1 MSTPV
6 IADPDLGPDAGPAA
20 DAAPVKGGPTVGQR
34 ITSLMPV
41 IALFA
46 LLAALTVADPDFLTQ
61 RSLTAAVRTA
71 APLAVLAAGATLVVL
86 CGGIDLSIAALCSL
100 TTVLFAMWLP
110 DLGGLT
116 TLVVIA
122 VAGAIGAVQ
131 GIAHVVLRIPSFIVT
146 LGGMS
151 IFSAIALVISDA
163 GPIRVV
169 DRDATKWLTLYVGG
183 VVPMSFF
190 VALLVVG
197 AISLVIKLTP
207 LESWVRATGYS
218 ESAARLAGTP
228 VDLVKVAAFTISGAC
243 AGLASIMLVSRNFSG
258 SPTMADNLLLPAV
271 AAIVVGGTAITG
283 GHGSLWRS
291 LIGALV
297 ITLLRVGLPIVGV
310 PSAYEQILYGAIIV
324 AAVALTLD
332 RSKVLIIK

>member
-1 MSTPV
+1 MTTPV
-6 IADPDLGPDAGPAA
+6 IATPDVSPAA
-20 DAAPVKGGPTVGQR
+20 DTGPVKGGLTVGQR
-34 ITSLMPV
+34 LTSFMPV
-41 IALFA
+41 IALVA
-46 LLAALTVADPDFLTQ
+46 LLAALTIADPDFLTQ
-61 RSLTAAVRTA
+61 RSLTAAVRTS

-116 TLVVIA
+116 TLVVIG
-122 VAGAIGAVQ
+122 VAAAIGAVQ
-131 GIAHVVLRIPSFIVT
+131 GIAHVLLRIPSFIVT

-151 IFSAIALVISDA
+151 IFSAVALVISDA
-163 GPIRVV
+163 GPIRIV
-169 DRDATKWLTLYVGG
+169 DRDATNWLTLYVGG

-190 VALLVVG
+190 VAVVVVA
-197 AISLVIKLTP
+197 AISLVLKLTP
-207 LESWVRATGYS
+207 LASFVRATGYS

-228 VDLVKVAAFTISGAC
+228 VDLVKVAAFTVSGAC
-243 AGLASIMLVSRNFSG
+243 AGLAAVMLVSRNFSG

-291 LIGALV
+291 LAGALV
-297 ITLLRVGLPIVGV
+297 VTLLRVGLPIVGV

>member
-6 IADPDLGPDAGPAA
+6 LAKPAPEPAA
-20 DAAPVKGGPTVGQR
+20 EPTAKARPTTGQR
-34 ITSLMPV
+34 LTSFMPV
-41 IALFA
+41 IALVV
-46 LLAALTVADPDFLTQ
+46 LLAALTVADPGFLSLN
-61 RSLTAAVRTA
+61 SLTAAVRTS
-71 APLAVLAAGATLVVL
+71 APLVVLAAGATLVVL

-100 TTVLFAMWLP
+100 ATVFFALWLP

-116 TLVVIA
+116 TLAIIA
-122 VAGAIGAVQ
+122 ATGAIGALQ
-131 GIAHVVLRIPSFIVT
+131 GVAHVLLRIPSFIVT

-151 IFSAIALVISDA
+151 IFTAIALVISDA
-163 GPIRVV
+163 GPIRVA
-169 DRDATKWLTLYVGG
+169 DRDATHWLTLYVAG
-183 VVPMSFF
+183 VVPMSFV
-190 VALLVVG
+190 VALVVVLVV
-197 AISLVIKLTP
+197 SLALALTP
-207 LESWVRATGYS
+207 LGSWVRATGYS
-218 ESAARLAGTP
+218 ESAARLGGAP
-228 VDLVKVAAFTISGAC
+228 VDLVKVAAFTLSGAC
-243 AGLASIMLVSRNFSG
+243 AGLAAVMLVSRNFSG

-291 LIGALV
+291 LAGALV
-297 ITLLRVGLPIVGV
+297 VTLLRVGLPIVGV

>member
-1 MSTPV
+1 MSAPV
-6 IADPDLGPDAGPAA
+6 LTTPAA
-20 DAAPVKGGPTVGQR
+20 DAVVPGRPTVGQR
-34 ITSLMPV
+34 LTSFMPV
-41 IALFA
+41 IALVV
-46 LLAALTVADPDFLTQ
+46 LLAALAVADPDFLTQ
-61 RSLTAAVRTA
+61 SSLTAVVRTS
-71 APLAVLAAGATLVVL
+71 APLVVLAAGATLVVL

-100 TTVLFAMWLP
+100 ATVFFALWLP

-116 TLVVIA
+116 VVA
-122 VAGAIGAVQ
+122 VVAATGAIGALQ
-131 GIAHVVLRIPSFIVT
+131 GLAHVLLRIPSFIVT

-151 IFSAIALVISDA
+151 IFAAIALVISDA

-169 DRDATKWLTLYVGG
+169 DRDATNWITLYVGG
-183 VVPMSFF
+183 VVPMSFL
-190 VALLVVG
+190 VALIVIGVLALV
-197 AISLVIKLTP
+197 LRLTP
-207 LESWVRATGYS
+207 VESWIRATGYS
-218 ESAARLAGTP
+218 ESAARLAGSP
-228 VDLVKVAAFTISGAC
+228 VDLVKVAAFTVSGAC
-243 AGLASIMLVSRNFSG
+243 AGLAAVMLVSRNFSG

-291 LIGALV
+291 LAGALV
-297 ITLLRVGLPIVGV
+297 VTLLRVGLPIVGV

>member
-1 MSTPV
+1 MSSQVVTK
-6 IADPDLGPDAGPAA
+6 PDAG
-20 DAAPVKGGPTVGQR
+20 APVVAGGPTVAQR
-34 ITSLMPV
+34 LTSFMPL
-41 IALFA
+41 IALLA
-46 LLAALTVADPDFLTQ
+46 LLAALTIADPDFLTQ
-61 RSLTAAVRTA
+61 RSLTAVVRTS
-71 APLAVLAAGATLVVL
+71 APLVVLAAGATLVVL

-100 TTVLFAMWLP
+100 STVLFAMWLP

-116 TLVVIA
+116 TLAVVA
-122 VAGAIGAVQ
+122 VAGLLGTVQ
-131 GIAHVVLRIPSFIVT
+131 GLAHVLLRIPSFIVT
-146 LGGMS
+146 LGGLS
-151 IFSAIALVISDA
+151 IFSAVALVISDA

-169 DRDATKWLTLYVGG
+169 DRDVTKWLTLYVGG

-190 VALLVVG
+190 VAVLVV
-197 AISLVIKLTP
+197 AVVALVLRLTP
-207 LESWVRATGYS
+207 LQSWVSATGYS

-228 VDLVKVAAFTISGAC
+228 VDAVKVAAFTVSGAC
-243 AGLASIMLVSRNFSG
+243 AGLAAVMLVSRNFSG

-291 LIGALV
+291 LVGALV

-310 PSAYEQILYGAIIV
+310 PSAWEQILYGAIIV

>member
-1 MSTPV
+1 VSTPV
-6 IADPDLGPDAGPAA
+6 ITAPAPDPAVAGR
-20 DAAPVKGGPTVGQR
+20 PTLGQR
-34 ITSLMPV
+34 LTSFMPV
-41 IALFA
+41 IALVV
-46 LLAALTVADPDFLTQ
+46 LLAALTIADPGFLTLN
-61 RSLTAAVRTA
+61 SLTAAVRTS
-71 APLAVLAAGATLVVL
+71 APLVVLAAGATLVVL

-100 TTVLFAMWLP
+100 ATVLFALWLP
-110 DLGGLT
+110 DLGAFT
-116 TLVVIA
+116 MVAIIA
-122 VAGAIGAVQ
+122 ATGAIGALQ
-131 GIAHVVLRIPSFIVT
+131 GVAHVLFRIPSFIVT

-151 IFSAIALVISDA
+151 IFAAIALVISDA

-169 DRDATKWLTLYVGG
+169 DRDVTNWLTLYVGG
-183 VVPMSFF
+183 VVPMSFV
-190 VALLVVG
+190 VALVVILVV
-197 AISLVIKLTP
+197 SLALRLTP

-228 VDLVKVAAFTISGAC
+228 VDRVKVAAFTVSGAC
-243 AGLASIMLVSRNFSG
+243 AGLAAVMLVSRNFSG

-291 LIGALV
+291 LAGALV
-297 ITLLRVGLPIVGV
+297 VTLLRVGLPIVGV

>member
-1 MSTPV
+1 MTTPV
-6 IADPDLGPDAGPAA
+6 LATPAA
-20 DAAPVKGGPTVGQR
+20 EQPVVHGGPTVGQR
-34 ITSLMPV
+34 LTSFMPL
-41 IALFA
+41 IALLA
-46 LLAALTVADPDFLTQ
+46 LLAALTIADPDFLTQ
-61 RSLTAAVRTA
+61 RSMIAVVRTS
-71 APLAVLAAGATLVVL
+71 APLVVLAAGATLVVL

-100 TTVLFAMWLP
+100 STVFFAMWLP

-116 TLVVIA
+116 VPAVIA
-122 VAGAIGAVQ
+122 AAGALGAVQ

-146 LGGMS
+146 LGGLS
-151 IFSAIALVISDA
+151 IFSAVALVISDA
-163 GPIRVV
+163 GPIRIV
-169 DRDATKWLTLYVGG
+169 DREATKWITMYVAG

-190 VALLVVG
+190 VAVVVVAAIALV
-197 AISLVIKLTP
+197 LKLTP
-207 LESWVRATGYS
+207 LQSWVTATGYS

-228 VDLVKVAAFTISGAC
+228 VDLVKVGAFIVSGAC
-243 AGLASIMLVSRNFSG
+243 AGLAAVMLVSRNFSG

-291 LIGALV
+291 LVGALV

-310 PSAYEQILYGAIIV
+310 PSAWEQILYGAIIV

>member
-6 IADPDLGPDAGPAA
+6 IATPDAATADTTPA
-20 DAAPVKGGPTVGQR
+20 KGGPTLGQR
-34 ITSLMPV
+34 LTSSMPV

-46 LLAALTVADPDFLTQ
+46 LLAALTIADPDFLTQ
-61 RSLTAAVRTA
+61 RSLTAAVRTS

-116 TLVVIA
+116 TLAAIGA
-122 VAGAIGAVQ
+122 AAAIGAVQ
-131 GIAHVVLRIPSFIVT
+131 GLAHVMLRIPSFIVT

-163 GPIRVV
+163 GPIRIV
-169 DRDATKWLTLYVGG
+169 DRDATAWLTLYVGG

-190 VALLVVG
+190 VAVLVV
-197 AISLVIKLTP
+197 ATISLVLKLTP
-207 LESWVRATGYS
+207 LESFVRATGYS

-228 VDLVKVAAFTISGAC
+228 VDLVKVAAFTVSGAC
-243 AGLASIMLVSRNFSG
+243 AGLAAVMLVSRNFSG

-291 LIGALV
+291 LVGALV

>member
-6 IADPDLGPDAGPAA
+6 ITKPAA
-20 DAAPVKGGPTVGQR
+20 DAVVPVRPTLGQR
-34 ITSLMPV
+34 LTSFMPV
-41 IALFA
+41 IALVV
-46 LLAALTVADPDFLTQ
+46 LLAALTIADPGFLTLN
-61 RSLTAAVRTA
+61 SLTAAVRTS
-71 APLAVLAAGATLVVL
+71 APLVVLAAGATLVVL

-100 TTVLFAMWLP
+100 ATVFFALWLP

-116 TLVVIA
+116 TVAVIA
-122 VAGAIGAVQ
+122 ATAAIGALQ
-131 GIAHVVLRIPSFIVT
+131 GLAHVLLRIPSFIVT

-169 DRDATKWLTLYVGG
+169 DRDVTNWLTLYVGG
-183 VVPMSFF
+183 VVPMSFV
-190 VALLVVG
+190 VALVVV
-197 AISLVIKLTP
+197 AVISLVLRLTP
-207 LESWVRATGYS
+207 LESWIRATGYS

-228 VDLVKVAAFTISGAC
+228 VDVVKVAAFTVSGAC
-243 AGLASIMLVSRNFSG
+243 AGLAALMLVSRNFSG
-258 SPTMADNLLLPAV
+258 SPSMADNLLLPAV

-291 LIGALV
+291 LAGALV
-297 ITLLRVGLPIVGV
+297 VTLLRVGLPIVGV

>member
-6 IADPDLGPDAGPAA
+6 LANAASGPAA
-20 DAAPVKGGPTVGQR
+20 DQGPVKGGPTVGQR
-34 ITSLMPV
+34 VTSFMPV
-41 IALFA
+41 IALVA

-61 RSLTAAVRTA
+61 RSLTAAVRTS
-71 APLAVLAAGATLVVL
+71 APLVVLAAGATLVVL

-116 TLVVIA
+116 TLAVVA
-122 VAGAIGAVQ
+122 AAGAIGMLQ
-131 GIAHVVLRIPSFIVT
+131 GIAHVLLRIPSFIVT

-169 DRDATKWLTLYVGG
+169 DRDATKWLNLYVAG

-190 VALLVVG
+190 VAVLVVA
-197 AISLVIKLTP
+197 AISLVLRLTP
-207 LESWVRATGYS
+207 LDSFVRATGYS

-243 AGLASIMLVSRNFSG
+243 AGLAAVMLVSRNFSG

-291 LIGALV
+291 LAGALV
-297 ITLLRVGLPIVGV
+297 VTLLRVGLPIVGV
-310 PSAYEQILYGAIIV
+310 PSAWEQILYGAIIV

>member
-1 MSTPV
+1 VTTPV
-6 IADPDLGPDAGPAA
+6 LAKPAA
-20 DAAPVKGGPTVGQR
+20 DTAVVKGGPTFAQR
-34 ITSLMPV
+34 LTSFMPV
-41 IALFA
+41 IALVA
-46 LLAALTVADPDFLTQ
+46 LLAALSIADPDFLTEK
-61 RSLTAAVRTA
+61 SLMAAVRTS
-71 APLAVLAAGATLVVL
+71 APLVVLAAGATLVVL

-100 TTVLFAMWLP
+100 STVFFAMWLP

-116 TLVVIA
+116 TLAVIVA
-122 VAGAIGAVQ
+122 AGAIGAIQ
-131 GIAHVVLRIPSFIVT
+131 GLGHVLLRIPSFIMT

-163 GPIRVV
+163 GPIRIV
-169 DRDATKWLTLYVGG
+169 DRDATQWLTLYVAGRIPMAF
-183 VVPMSFF
+183 VVAF
-190 VALLVVG
+190 VVVAVIALVLR
-197 AISLVIKLTP
+197 LTP
-207 LESWVRATGYS
+207 LQSYITATGYS
-218 ESAARLAGTP
+218 EASARLAGVP
-228 VDLVKVAAFTISGAC
+228 VDLVKVGAFAVSGAC
-243 AGLASIMLVSRNFSG
+243 AGLAAVMLVSRNFSG

-283 GHGSLWRS
+283 GHGSIWRS
-291 LIGALV
+291 LVGALV

>member
-6 IADPDLGPDAGPAA
+6 IASPAA
-20 DAAPVKGGPTVGQR
+20 DPAVVSAGPTLGQR
-34 ITSLMPV
+34 LTLFMPV
-41 IALFA
+41 IALVA
-46 LLAALTVADPDFLTQ
+46 LLAALTVADPDFLSQ
-61 RSLTAAVRTA
+61 RSLTAAVRTS
-71 APLAVLAAGATLVVL
+71 APLVVLAAGATLVVL

-100 TTVLFAMWLP
+100 STVFFAMWLP

-116 TLVVIA
+116 TLAVIVA
-122 VAGAIGAVQ
+122 AGAIGAVQ
-131 GIAHVVLRIPSFIVT
+131 GIAHVLLRIPSFIVT
-146 LGGMS
+146 LGGLS

-163 GPIRVV
+163 GPIRIV
-169 DRDATKWLTLYVGG
+169 DRDATNWLTLYLGG
-183 VVPMSFF
+183 VVPISFV
-190 VALLVVG
+190 VALVVVTVIALV
-197 AISLVIKLTP
+197 LRLTP
-207 LESWVRATGYS
+207 LQSWVTATGYS

-228 VDLVKVAAFTISGAC
+228 VDVVKIGAFAVSGAC
-243 AGLASIMLVSRNFSG
+243 AGLAAIMLVSRNFSG

-291 LIGALV
+291 LAGALV
-297 ITLLRVGLPIVGV
+297 VTLLRVGLPIVGV

-332 RSKVLIIK
+332 RSKVLVVK

>member
-6 IADPDLGPDAGPAA
+6 IAKPA
-20 DAAPVKGGPTVGQR
+20 PEGVVKGGPTVTQR
-34 ITSLMPV
+34 LTSFMPL
-41 IALFA
+41 IALVA
-46 LLAALTVADPDFLTQ
+46 LLAALTIVDPDFLTQ
-61 RSLTAAVRTA
+61 RSLTAAVRTS
-71 APLAVLAAGATLVVL
+71 APLVVLAAGATLVVL

-100 TTVLFAMWLP
+100 STVLFAMWLP

-116 TLVVIA
+116 TLAVIA
-122 VAGAIGAVQ
+122 AAGAIGAVQ
-131 GIAHVVLRIPSFIVT
+131 GIAHVLLRIPSFIVT

-151 IFSAIALVISDA
+151 IFAAVALVISDA

-169 DRDATKWLTLYVGG
+169 DRDATKWLNLYVAG

-190 VALLVVG
+190 VALLVV
-197 AISLVIKLTP
+197 AVVSLVIRLTP
-207 LESWVRATGYS
+207 MESWVRATGYS

-228 VDLVKVAAFTISGAC
+228 VDAVKVVAFSISGAC
-243 AGLASIMLVSRNFSG
+243 AGLAAVMLVSRNFSG

-291 LIGALV
+291 LAGALV
-297 ITLLRVGLPIVGV
+297 VTLLRVGLPIVGV
-310 PSAYEQILYGAIIV
+310 PSAWEQILYGAIIV